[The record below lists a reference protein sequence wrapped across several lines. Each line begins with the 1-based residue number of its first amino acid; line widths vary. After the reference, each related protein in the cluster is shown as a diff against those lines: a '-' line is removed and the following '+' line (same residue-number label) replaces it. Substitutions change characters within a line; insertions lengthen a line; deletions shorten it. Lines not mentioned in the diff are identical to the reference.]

1 MPELPDVERFRL
13 LLHSRVVGRK
23 VTAVEVLDPGVVRG
37 RSGHEFTRRLEG
49 RYFGEP
55 ARRGKWLL
63 APTDGPIVLFHF
75 GMTGGLVWDRPDGE
89 LLRFDRV
96 VIHFGTGKIVFR
108 DQRKL
113 HGIWLADGEDD
124 ARAVTGALGPDALGL
139 TRRQLEERLTGRRG
153 ALKALLL
160 DQQILAGLGNMLG
173 DEVLWRAGI
182 HPARRFGDLRPTER
196 EALSRGLQN
205 VLRASVKS
213 GEIPRRPTWL
223 SSQRSRPDPRCPRCQ
238 SPLERSHI
246 GGRTSYWC
254 PFCQPA
260 DQMKIA
266 QR

>member
-160 DQQILAGLGNMLG
+160 DQQILAGLGNCWATRCCG
-173 DEVLWRAGI
+173 EPGSTRHAGS
-182 HPARRFGDLRPTER
+182 ATSDR
-196 EALSRGLQN
+196 LSAKR
-205 VLRASVKS
+205 SVAA
-213 GEIPRRPTWL
+213 
-223 SSQRSRPDPRCPRCQ
+223 C
-238 SPLERSHI
+238 
-246 GGRTSYWC
+246 RTC
-254 PFCQPA
+254 CELP
-260 DQMKIA
+260 
-266 QR
+266 